1 MTFTKRKTF
10 LLFQTDISGLLKFI
24 IWNISVFISSK
35 TSFVYFLS
43 MRKMVWERLL
53 KQKYFFL
60 EHLTILSL
68 FLLIFIIHENF
79 YRYRWLWIYFWI
91 IIKTFWNLIV
101 IKLITFSIISY
112 FNINSLILVY
122 FIISNSLILVY
133 FIISLNLFSIYIHL
147 VLRCLN
153 KPMIDFTTE
162 FYRCG

>member
-122 FIISNSLILVY
+122 FIIS
-133 FIISLNLFSIYIHL
+133 LNLFSIYIHL

-153 KPMIDFTTE
+153 KSMIDFTTE

>member
-91 IIKTFWNLIV
+91 IIKTFWNL
-101 IKLITFSIISY
+101 
-112 FNINSLILVY
+112 
-122 FIISNSLILVY
+122 Y

-153 KPMIDFTTE
+153 KPMIDFATE

>member
-53 KQKYFFL
+53 KQKYFF
-60 EHLTILSL
+60 
-68 FLLIFIIHENF
+68 IHENF

-122 FIISNSLILVY
+122 FIIS
-133 FIISLNLFSIYIHL
+133 LNLFSIYIHL

-153 KPMIDFTTE
+153 KPMIDFATE
-162 FYRCG
+162 FYRCR